1 MVLLSQEV
9 ILPHHKKALM
19 HIILL
24 GIKKKN
30 IHKIIYFLA
39 IVGALIGQGQEQTV
53 GLFLNTPAAAP
64 GYTLFAPM
72 SYNVTYL
79 IDNNGELVQSWSSE
93 YRPGLS
99 VYILENGDLLRT
111 RIIQGQLFQTGG
123 HGGGV
128 EIIDWD
134 GNLVWEFDYF
144 SDQYW
149 QHHDIESLP
158 NGNVLL
164 IAWEHKADASA
175 IANGRNPNMLDG
187 SQQPFGFW
195 PDHIIEV
202 NPESNSIAWE
212 WHVWDHL
219 IQDYDSSK
227 VNYGVVSDHPE
238 LVNLNYPSGPN
249 TSGDWLH
256 INAVD
261 YNAELDQIILS
272 VHHFGE
278 IWIIDH
284 STTTIEAA
292 SHTGGNSGKGGDLL
306 YRWGNPQAYIGGNSN
321 ERIFF
326 GQHDARWIE
335 DGSQIMVFNN
345 GSGRPGGSYSS
356 IDVITQPIGEDNLYM
371 LDSNG
376 IYEPDTLS
384 WQYTATP
391 LGDLFAANIS
401 GAHRLENGNTLI
413 CDGPRGH
420 YFEVDSAGSL
430 VWDYVNPVVNTGP
443 LYQGQEIPTQGS
455 AQNST
460 LNRTFRVH
468 RYPTDY
474 LGFAGH
480 NLEPTGPIELYMNTH
495 DLTYLPDKHSLHQNY
510 PNPLNP
516 ETIIPYDL
524 PENIFVNITIYDL
537 LGRQVK
543 TLVNQVQNAGFN
555 SIQWNATNDYGEP
568 VSAGIYLYQIQAGT
582 FYQTRKMALLR

>member
-1 MVLLSQEV
+1 MIKLL
-9 ILPHHKKALM
+9 
-19 HIILL
+19 
-24 GIKKKN
+24 KN
-30 IHKIIYFLA
+30 ICFLF
-39 IVGALIGQGQEQTV
+39 ITGLLTGQEEDQTV
-53 GLFLNTPAAAP
+53 GLFLNTAAAAP

-72 SYNVTYL
+72 SYNITYL
-79 IDNNGELVQSWSSE
+79 IDNNGELVQSWPSE
-93 YRPGLS
+93 YGPGLS
-99 VYILENGDLLRT
+99 VYILGNGDLLRT
-111 RIIQGQLFQTGG
+111 RRLQGQFFQTGG
-123 HGGGV
+123 RGGGV

-134 GNLVWEFDYF
+134 GELVWEFDYF

-164 IAWEHKADASA
+164 IAWELKTDTEA
-175 IANGRNPNMLDG
+175 IENGRNPNLLG
-187 SQQPFGFW
+187 GNLQPSGFW

-202 NPESNSIAWE
+202 NPESDSIVWE
-212 WHVWDHL
+212 WHVWDHI
-219 IQDYDSSK
+219 IQDDDSSK
-227 VNYGVVSDHPE
+227 ANYGVVSDHPE
-238 LVNLNYPSGPN
+238 LVNINYPIGPN
-249 TSGDWLH
+249 TDGGDWLH

-261 YNAELDQIILS
+261 YNAELDQIMLS

-278 IWIIDH
+278 VWIIDH

-335 DGSQIMVFNN
+335 NGSKIMVFNN
-345 GSGRPGGSYSS
+345 GSGRPNGSYSS
-356 IDVITQPIGEDNLYM
+356 IDVITQPIGEDNLYV

-376 IYEPDTLS
+376 IYGPDALS

-391 LGDLFAANIS
+391 PGDLFAANIS

-443 LYQGQEIPTQGS
+443 LYQGQEIPTQGG

-480 NLEPTGPIELYMNTH
+480 NLEPTGPIELYMNTY

>member
-1 MVLLSQEV
+1 M
-9 ILPHHKKALM
+9 
-19 HIILL
+19 
-24 GIKKKN
+24 N

-39 IVGALIGQGQEQTV
+39 IVGVLIGQGQEQTV
-53 GLFLNTPAAAP
+53 GLFLNTTAAAP

-164 IAWEHKADASA
+164 IAWEHKADATA
-175 IANGRNPNMLDG
+175 IANGRNPNMLAG

-495 DLTYLPDKHSLHQNY
+495 DLTYIPDKYGLNQNY
-510 PNPLNP
+510 PNPFNP
-516 ETIIPYDL
+516 ETLIPYNL

-543 TLVNQVQNAGFN
+543 TLVNQGQNAGFN
-555 SIQWNATNDYGEP
+555 SIKWNATNDYGEP

>member
-1 MVLLSQEV
+1 M
-9 ILPHHKKALM
+9 
-19 HIILL
+19 
-24 GIKKKN
+24 N

-39 IVGALIGQGQEQTV
+39 IVGVLIGQGQEQTV
-53 GLFLNTPAAAP
+53 GLFLNTTAAAP

-164 IAWEHKADASA
+164 IAWEHKADATA
-175 IANGRNPNMLDG
+175 IANGRNPNMLAG

-582 FYQTRKMALLR
+582 FYQTRKMVLLR

>member
-1 MVLLSQEV
+1 M
-9 ILPHHKKALM
+9 
-19 HIILL
+19 
-24 GIKKKN
+24 N

-39 IVGALIGQGQEQTV
+39 IVGVLIGQGQEQTV
-53 GLFLNTPAAAP
+53 GLFLNTTAAAP

-164 IAWEHKADASA
+164 IAWEHKADATA
-175 IANGRNPNMLDG
+175 IANGRNPNMLAG

-356 IDVITQPIGEDNLYM
+356 IDVITQPIGEDNLYV

-376 IYEPDTLS
+376 IYGPDTLS

-543 TLVNQVQNAGFN
+543 TLVNQGQNAGFN
-555 SIQWNATNDYGEP
+555 SIKWNATNDYGEP

>member
-1 MVLLSQEV
+1 
-9 ILPHHKKALM
+9 
-19 HIILL
+19 
-24 GIKKKN
+24 
-30 IHKIIYFLA
+30 
-39 IVGALIGQGQEQTV
+39 
-53 GLFLNTPAAAP
+53 
-64 GYTLFAPM
+64 M
-72 SYNVTYL
+72 SYNITYL
-79 IDNNGELVQSWSSE
+79 INNNGELVQSWPSE

-111 RIIQGQLFQTGG
+111 RRLQGQNFQAGG
-123 HGGGV
+123 RGGGV

-134 GNLVWEFDYF
+134 GNLIWEFDYF
-144 SDQYW
+144 SNQFW

-158 NGNVLL
+158 NGNILL
-164 IAWEHKADASA
+164 IAWEHKTDAEA
-175 IANGRNPNMLDG
+175 IANGRNPILLGG
-187 SQQPFGFW
+187 SSQPFGFW

-202 NPESNSIAWE
+202 DPDSNSVVWE
-212 WHVWDHL
+212 WHVWDHI
-219 IQDYDSSK
+219 IQDDDSSK
-227 VNYGVVSDHPE
+227 ANYGVVSNHPE
-238 LVNLNYPSGPN
+238 LVNINYPIGPN
-249 TSGDWLH
+249 TDGGDWLH

-261 YNAELDQIILS
+261 YNAELDQIMLS

-284 STTTIEAA
+284 STTTAEAA
-292 SHTGGNSGKGGDLL
+292 SHSGGNSGKGGDLL

-321 ERIFF
+321 ERMFF

-335 DGSQIMVFNN
+335 NGSKIMVFNN
-345 GSGRPGGSYSS
+345 GSGRPGGSYTSV
-356 IDVITQPIGEDNLYM
+356 DVFTQPISENNLYL

-376 IYEPDTLS
+376 VYGPDSLS

-391 LGDLFAANIS
+391 QGDFFASSIS

-413 CDGPRGH
+413 CDGPQGH
-420 YFEVDSAGSL
+420 YFEIDSAGSL
-430 VWDYVNPVVNTGP
+430 VWDYVNPVINTGP
-443 LYQGQEIPTQGS
+443 LYQGEEIPVQGGPQGS
-455 AQNST
+455 NM
-460 LNRTFRVH
+460 NRTFRVH
-468 RYPTDY
+468 RYPIDY
-474 LGFAGH
+474 LGFSGH

-510 PNPLNP
+510 PNPFNP

-543 TLVNQVQNAGFN
+543 TLVNQVQNTGFN

>member
-1 MVLLSQEV
+1 
-9 ILPHHKKALM
+9 M
-19 HIILL
+19 HIIML

-356 IDVITQPIGEDNLYM
+356 IDVITQPIGEDNLYV

-376 IYEPDTLS
+376 IYGPDTLS

>member
-1 MVLLSQEV
+1 M
-9 ILPHHKKALM
+9 
-19 HIILL
+19 
-24 GIKKKN
+24 N

-39 IVGALIGQGQEQTV
+39 IVGALIGQDQEQTV

-79 IDNNGELVQSWSSE
+79 IDNNGELVQSWPSE

-175 IANGRNPNMLDG
+175 IANGRNPNMLAG

-356 IDVITQPIGEDNLYM
+356 IDVITQPIGEDNLYV

-376 IYEPDTLS
+376 IYGPDTLS

-474 LGFAGH
+474 LGFSDH

-543 TLVNQVQNAGFN
+543 TLVNQVQNTGFN

>member
-1 MVLLSQEV
+1 M
-9 ILPHHKKALM
+9 PHHKKALM

-79 IDNNGELVQSWSSE
+79 IDNNGELVQSWPSE

-238 LVNLNYPSGPN
+238 LVNLNYPSGPITN
-249 TSGDWLH
+249 GDWLH

-335 DGSQIMVFNN
+335 DGSQVMVFNN

-356 IDVITQPIGEDNLYM
+356 IDVITQPIGEDNLYV

-376 IYEPDTLS
+376 IYGPDTLS

-582 FYQTRKMALLR
+582 FYQTRKMVLLR

>member
-1 MVLLSQEV
+1 M
-9 ILPHHKKALM
+9 
-19 HIILL
+19 
-24 GIKKKN
+24 N

-39 IVGALIGQGQEQTV
+39 IVGVLIGQGQEQTV
-53 GLFLNTPAAAP
+53 GLFLNTTAAAP

-356 IDVITQPIGEDNLYM
+356 IDVITQPIGEDNLYV

-376 IYEPDTLS
+376 IYGPDTLS

>member
-1 MVLLSQEV
+1 M
-9 ILPHHKKALM
+9 
-19 HIILL
+19 
-24 GIKKKN
+24 N

-175 IANGRNPNMLDG
+175 IANGRNPNMLAG

-202 NPESNSIAWE
+202 NPESNSIVWE

-356 IDVITQPIGEDNLYM
+356 IDVITQPIGEDNLYV

-376 IYEPDTLS
+376 IYGPDTLS

-474 LGFAGH
+474 LGFVGH
-480 NLEPTGPIELYMNTH
+480 DLEPMGPIELYMSTQT
-495 DLTYLPDKHSLHQNY
+495 LTYIPNNFKLHQNF
-510 PNPLNP
+510 PNPFNP
-516 ETIIPYDL
+516 ETIIRYNL
-524 PENIFVNITIYDL
+524 PENIIVNITVYDL
-537 LGRQVK
+537 LGRKVK
-543 TLVNQVQNAGFN
+543 TLVNQVQVAGSQSVVWDSN
-555 SIQWNATNDYGEP
+555 DDYGER
-568 VSAGIYLYQIQAGT
+568 VGAGIFFYQIQAGG
-582 FYQTRKMALLR
+582 FIQTRKMVLLK

>member
-1 MVLLSQEV
+1 M
-9 ILPHHKKALM
+9 
-19 HIILL
+19 
-24 GIKKKN
+24 N

-39 IVGALIGQGQEQTV
+39 IVGALIGQDQEQTV

-175 IANGRNPNMLDG
+175 IANGRNPNMLAG

-335 DGSQIMVFNN
+335 DGSQVMVFNN

-356 IDVITQPIGEDNLYM
+356 IDVITQPIGEDNLYV

-376 IYEPDTLS
+376 IYGPDTLS

-480 NLEPTGPIELYMNTH
+480 NLDPTGPIELYMNTH

-516 ETIIPYDL
+516 ETIIPYGL
-524 PENIFVNITIYDL
+524 AENIFVNITIYDL

>member
-1 MVLLSQEV
+1 M
-9 ILPHHKKALM
+9 
-19 HIILL
+19 
-24 GIKKKN
+24 N

-175 IANGRNPNMLDG
+175 IANGRNPNMLAG

-238 LVNLNYPSGPN
+238 LVNLNYPSGPITN
-249 TSGDWLH
+249 GDWLH

-335 DGSQIMVFNN
+335 DGSQVMVFNN

-516 ETIIPYDL
+516 ETIIPYGL
-524 PENIFVNITIYDL
+524 AENIFVNITIYDL

>member
-1 MVLLSQEV
+1 M
-9 ILPHHKKALM
+9 
-19 HIILL
+19 
-24 GIKKKN
+24 N

-39 IVGALIGQGQEQTV
+39 IVGVLIGQGQEQTV
-53 GLFLNTPAAAP
+53 GIFLNTTAAAP

-99 VYILENGDLLRT
+99 VYILENSDLLRT

-164 IAWEHKADASA
+164 IAWEHKADATA
-175 IANGRNPNMLDG
+175 IANGRNPNMLAG

>member
-164 IAWEHKADASA
+164 IAWEHKADATA
-175 IANGRNPNMLDG
+175 IANGRNPNMLAG

-238 LVNLNYPSGPN
+238 LVNLNYPSGPITN
-249 TSGDWLH
+249 GDWLH

>member
-1 MVLLSQEV
+1 M
-9 ILPHHKKALM
+9 
-19 HIILL
+19 
-24 GIKKKN
+24 N

-39 IVGALIGQGQEQTV
+39 IVGALIGQDQEQTV

-79 IDNNGELVQSWSSE
+79 IDNNGELVQSWPSE

-164 IAWEHKADASA
+164 IAWEHKADATA
-175 IANGRNPNMLDG
+175 IANGRNPNMLAG

-335 DGSQIMVFNN
+335 GGSQIMVFNN

-356 IDVITQPIGEDNLYM
+356 IDVITQPIGEDNLYV

-376 IYEPDTLS
+376 IYGPDTLS

-516 ETIIPYDL
+516 ETIIPYGL
-524 PENIFVNITIYDL
+524 AENIFVNITIYDL

>member
-1 MVLLSQEV
+1 M
-9 ILPHHKKALM
+9 
-19 HIILL
+19 
-24 GIKKKN
+24 N

-39 IVGALIGQGQEQTV
+39 IVGALIGQDQEQTV

-175 IANGRNPNMLDG
+175 IANGRNPNMLAG

-356 IDVITQPIGEDNLYM
+356 IDVITQPIGEDNLYV

-376 IYEPDTLS
+376 IYGPDTLS

-480 NLEPTGPIELYMNTH
+480 NLDPTGPIELYMNTH

-516 ETIIPYDL
+516 ETIIPYGL
-524 PENIFVNITIYDL
+524 AENIFVNITIYDL

>member
-1 MVLLSQEV
+1 M
-9 ILPHHKKALM
+9 
-19 HIILL
+19 
-24 GIKKKN
+24 N

-39 IVGALIGQGQEQTV
+39 IVGALIGQDQEQTV

-175 IANGRNPNMLDG
+175 IANGRNPNMLAG

-249 TSGDWLH
+249 TNGDWLH

-335 DGSQIMVFNN
+335 GGSQIMVFNN

-356 IDVITQPIGEDNLYM
+356 IDVITQPIGEDNLYV

-376 IYEPDTLS
+376 IYGPDTLS

-480 NLEPTGPIELYMNTH
+480 NLDPTGPIELYMNTH
-495 DLTYLPDKHSLHQNY
+495 DLTYIPDKHSLHQNY

-516 ETIIPYDL
+516 ETIIPYGL
-524 PENIFVNITIYDL
+524 AENIFVNITIYDL

-568 VSAGIYLYQIQAGT
+568 VSAGIYLYQIKAGT

>member
-1 MVLLSQEV
+1 M
-9 ILPHHKKALM
+9 
-19 HIILL
+19 
-24 GIKKKN
+24 N

-39 IVGALIGQGQEQTV
+39 IVGVLIGQGQEQTV
-53 GLFLNTPAAAP
+53 GLFLNTTAAAP

-164 IAWEHKADASA
+164 IAWEHKADATA
-175 IANGRNPNMLDG
+175 IANGRNPNMLAG

-356 IDVITQPIGEDNLYM
+356 IDVITQPIGEDNLYV

-376 IYEPDTLS
+376 IYGPDTLS

-516 ETIIPYDL
+516 ETIIPYGL
-524 PENIFVNITIYDL
+524 AENIFVNITIYDL

>member
-1 MVLLSQEV
+1 M
-9 ILPHHKKALM
+9 
-19 HIILL
+19 
-24 GIKKKN
+24 N

-39 IVGALIGQGQEQTV
+39 IVGVLIGQGQEQTV
-53 GLFLNTPAAAP
+53 GLFLNTTAAAP

-164 IAWEHKADASA
+164 IAWEHKADATA
-175 IANGRNPNMLDG
+175 IANGRNPNMLAG

-356 IDVITQPIGEDNLYM
+356 IDVITQPIGEDNLYV

-376 IYEPDTLS
+376 IYGPDTLS

>member
-19 HIILL
+19 HIIML

-164 IAWEHKADASA
+164 IAWEHKADATA
-175 IANGRNPNMLDG
+175 IANGRNPNMLAG

-356 IDVITQPIGEDNLYM
+356 IDVITQPIGEDNLYV

-376 IYEPDTLS
+376 IYGPDTLS

>member
-1 MVLLSQEV
+1 M
-9 ILPHHKKALM
+9 
-19 HIILL
+19 
-24 GIKKKN
+24 N

-39 IVGALIGQGQEQTV
+39 IVGVLIGQGQEQTV
-53 GLFLNTPAAAP
+53 GLFLNTTAAAP

-164 IAWEHKADASA
+164 IAWEHKADATA
-175 IANGRNPNMLDG
+175 IANGRNPNMLAG

-306 YRWGNPQAYIGGNSN
+306 YRWGNPQAYIGDNSN

-356 IDVITQPIGEDNLYM
+356 IDVITQPIGEDNLYV

>member
-1 MVLLSQEV
+1 M
-9 ILPHHKKALM
+9 
-19 HIILL
+19 
-24 GIKKKN
+24 N

-39 IVGALIGQGQEQTV
+39 IVGALLGQGQEQTV
-53 GLFLNTPAAAP
+53 GLFLNTTAAAP

-164 IAWEHKADASA
+164 IAWEHKADATA
-175 IANGRNPNMLDG
+175 IANGRNPNMLAG

>member
-1 MVLLSQEV
+1 
-9 ILPHHKKALM
+9 M

-53 GLFLNTPAAAP
+53 GLFLNTAAAAP

-202 NPESNSIAWE
+202 NPGSNIIAWE

-249 TSGDWLH
+249 TNGDWLH

-356 IDVITQPIGEDNLYM
+356 IDVITQPIGEDNLYV

-376 IYEPDTLS
+376 IYGPGALS

-391 LGDLFAANIS
+391 PGDLFAANIS

-474 LGFAGH
+474 LGFSGH

-495 DLTYLPDKHSLHQNY
+495 ALTYLPDKHSLHQNY

-582 FYQTRKMALLR
+582 FYQTRKMVLLR

>member
-175 IANGRNPNMLDG
+175 IANGRNPNMLAG

-356 IDVITQPIGEDNLYM
+356 IDVITQPIGEDNLYV

-376 IYEPDTLS
+376 IYGPDTLS

>member
-79 IDNNGELVQSWSSE
+79 IDNNGELVQSWPSE

-175 IANGRNPNMLDG
+175 IANGRNPNMLAG

-356 IDVITQPIGEDNLYM
+356 IDVITQPIGEDNLYV

-376 IYEPDTLS
+376 IYGPDTLS

>member
-1 MVLLSQEV
+1 M
-9 ILPHHKKALM
+9 
-19 HIILL
+19 
-24 GIKKKN
+24 N

-39 IVGALIGQGQEQTV
+39 IVGALIGQDQEQTV

-164 IAWEHKADASA
+164 IAWEHKADATA
-175 IANGRNPNMLDG
+175 IANGRNPNMLAG

-356 IDVITQPIGEDNLYM
+356 IDVITQPIGEDNLYV

-376 IYEPDTLS
+376 IYGPDTLS

>member
-1 MVLLSQEV
+1 M
-9 ILPHHKKALM
+9 
-19 HIILL
+19 
-24 GIKKKN
+24 N

-39 IVGALIGQGQEQTV
+39 IVGALIGQDQEQTV

-175 IANGRNPNMLDG
+175 IANGRNPNMLAG

-326 GQHDARWIE
+326 SQHDARWIE
-335 DGSQIMVFNN
+335 GGSQIMVFNN

-356 IDVITQPIGEDNLYM
+356 IDVITQPIGEDNLYV

-376 IYEPDTLS
+376 IYGPDTLS

-480 NLEPTGPIELYMNTH
+480 NLDPTGPIELYMNTH

-516 ETIIPYDL
+516 ETIIPYGL
-524 PENIFVNITIYDL
+524 AENIFVNITIYDL

>member
-1 MVLLSQEV
+1 M
-9 ILPHHKKALM
+9 
-19 HIILL
+19 
-24 GIKKKN
+24 N

-53 GLFLNTPAAAP
+53 GLFLNTTAAAP

-175 IANGRNPNMLDG
+175 IANGRNPNMLAG

-335 DGSQIMVFNN
+335 DGSQVMVFNN

-356 IDVITQPIGEDNLYM
+356 IDVITQPIGEDNLYV

-376 IYEPDTLS
+376 IYGPDTLS

-443 LYQGQEIPTQGS
+443 LYQGQEIPTQGG

-543 TLVNQVQNAGFN
+543 ILVNQVQNAGFN

>member
-1 MVLLSQEV
+1 M
-9 ILPHHKKALM
+9 
-19 HIILL
+19 
-24 GIKKKN
+24 N

-39 IVGALIGQGQEQTV
+39 IVGVLIGQGQEQTV
-53 GLFLNTPAAAP
+53 GLFLNTTAAAP

-164 IAWEHKADASA
+164 IAWEHKADATA
-175 IANGRNPNMLDG
+175 IANGRNPNMLAG

-356 IDVITQPIGEDNLYM
+356 IDVITQPIGEDNLYV

-582 FYQTRKMALLR
+582 FYQTRKMVLLR

>member
-1 MVLLSQEV
+1 M
-9 ILPHHKKALM
+9 
-19 HIILL
+19 
-24 GIKKKN
+24 N

-53 GLFLNTPAAAP
+53 GLFLNTTAAAP

-164 IAWEHKADASA
+164 IAWEHKADATA
-175 IANGRNPNMLDG
+175 IANGRNPNMLAG

-356 IDVITQPIGEDNLYM
+356 IDVITQPIGEDNLYV

-376 IYEPDTLS
+376 IYGPDTLS

-568 VSAGIYLYQIQAGT
+568 VSAGIYLYQIKAGT

>member
-1 MVLLSQEV
+1 M
-9 ILPHHKKALM
+9 
-19 HIILL
+19 
-24 GIKKKN
+24 N

-39 IVGALIGQGQEQTV
+39 IVGVLIGQGQEQTV
-53 GLFLNTPAAAP
+53 GLFLNTTAAAP

-175 IANGRNPNMLDG
+175 IANGRNPNMLAG

-335 DGSQIMVFNN
+335 DGSQVMVFNN

-356 IDVITQPIGEDNLYM
+356 IDVITQPIGEDNLYV

-376 IYEPDTLS
+376 IYGPDTLS

-480 NLEPTGPIELYMNTH
+480 NLDPTGPIELYMNTH

-568 VSAGIYLYQIQAGT
+568 VSAGIYLYQIKAGT

>member
-1 MVLLSQEV
+1 M
-9 ILPHHKKALM
+9 
-19 HIILL
+19 
-24 GIKKKN
+24 N

-202 NPESNSIAWE
+202 NPESNIIAWE

-238 LVNLNYPSGPN
+238 LVNLNYPSGPITN
-249 TSGDWLH
+249 GDWLH

-401 GAHRLENGNTLI
+401 GAHRLENGNSLI

-582 FYQTRKMALLR
+582 FYQTRKMVLLR

>member
-356 IDVITQPIGEDNLYM
+356 IDVITQPIGEDNLYV

-376 IYEPDTLS
+376 IYGPDTLS

>member
-1 MVLLSQEV
+1 M
-9 ILPHHKKALM
+9 
-19 HIILL
+19 
-24 GIKKKN
+24 N

-79 IDNNGELVQSWSSE
+79 IDNNGELVQSWPSE
-93 YRPGLS
+93 YGPGLS

-111 RIIQGQLFQTGG
+111 RRLQGQLFQTGG
-123 HGGGV
+123 RGGGV

-134 GNLVWEFDYF
+134 GNLIWEFDYF
-144 SDQYW
+144 SNQFW

-158 NGNVLL
+158 NGNILL
-164 IAWEHKADASA
+164 IAWEHKTDAEA
-175 IANGRNPNMLDG
+175 IANGRNPILLGG
-187 SQQPFGFW
+187 SSQPFGFW

-202 NPESNSIAWE
+202 DPDSNSVVWE
-212 WHVWDHL
+212 WHVWDHI
-219 IQDYDSSK
+219 IQDDDSSK
-227 VNYGVVSDHPE
+227 ANYGVVSNHPE
-238 LVNLNYPSGPN
+238 LVNINYPIGPN
-249 TSGDWLH
+249 TDGGDWLH

-261 YNAELDQIILS
+261 YNAELDQIMLS

-284 STTTIEAA
+284 STTTAEAA
-292 SHTGGNSGKGGDLL
+292 SHSGGNSGKGGDLL

-326 GQHDARWIE
+326 GQHDARWI
-335 DGSQIMVFNN
+335 DNGSIIMVFNN
-345 GSGRPGGSYSS
+345 GSGRPGGSYTSV
-356 IDVITQPIGEDNLYM
+356 DVFTQPISENNLYP

-376 IYEPDTLS
+376 VYGPDSLS

-391 LGDLFAANIS
+391 QGDFFAANIS

-413 CDGPRGH
+413 CDGPQGH
-420 YFEVDSAGSL
+420 YFEIDSAGSL
-430 VWDYVNPVVNTGP
+430 VWDYVNPVINTGP
-443 LYQGQEIPTQGS
+443 LYQGEEIPVQGGPQGS
-455 AQNST
+455 SI
-460 LNRTFRVH
+460 NRTFRVH
-468 RYPTDY
+468 RYPIDY
-474 LGFAGH
+474 LGFSGH

-510 PNPLNP
+510 PNPFNP

-543 TLVNQVQNAGFN
+543 TLVNQVQNTGFN